1 MLKIVRFQFLFELF
15 DVNSARIKKKKDAS
29 NVRPSLNK
37 KLMIVNQGNKRKRW
51 LREKVVARQLVT
63 SETAHCEI
71 LMKFLEG
78 YLHE

>member
-15 DVNSARIKKKKDAS
+15 DVNSARIKKKNAS

>member
-1 MLKIVRFQFLFELF
+1 
-15 DVNSARIKKKKDAS
+15 
-29 NVRPSLNK
+29 
-37 KLMIVNQGNKRKRW
+37 MIVNQGNKRKRW